1 MDDYEEGSFTC
12 TIAPQTSGS
21 VSLNSSYNEGSYTKI
36 GNVVHIQAYL
46 SVSGVSSPSGILQV
60 NGLPFACADGADA
73 SGHARDVTSAY
84 FNGGSPPDGSGYYNV
99 QQYINEG
106 QNFVRIYYMNASGR
120 RIDGAV
126 GLLANGSDIFLD
138 LTYFAA

>member
-12 TIAPQTSGS
+12 TISPQTSGT
-21 VSLNSSYNEGSYTKI
+21 VSLNSGYDQGAYTKI
-36 GNVVHIQAYL
+36 GNLVHIQAYL

-73 SGHARDVTSAY
+73 SGHARAVTAAY

-99 QQYINEG
+99 QHYANEG
-106 QNFVRIYYMNASGR
+106 QSWVRVYHVNASGKR
-120 RIDGAV
+120 VDDAV
-126 GLLANGSDIFLD
+126 GLFANGSDIFL
-138 LTYFAA
+138 LLPYRAA